1 MDDLFAVYKPKGP
14 TSHDI
19 IMRIRR
25 ITGERHVGHA
35 GTLDPLASGVLVV
48 GVGRAATRKLTSE
61 IRKDKT
67 YIADIYL
74 GASSTTDDA
83 EGERTTYAVAHIPT
97 DEMVAVVLI
106 KFVGRILQRPPVYSA
121 LKISG
126 KPAYKRVR
134 EGERVEL
141 APREVEI
148 HAIKLLAYDWPHL
161 RMQIDTG
168 SGVYIRALARDIGEA
183 LGTGAYLADLE
194 RTRVGEFGV
203 EDVVRFDDLSSFLA
217 QRHA

>member
-1 MDDLFAVYKPKGP
+1 MDELFAVYKPKGP

-74 GASSTTDDA
+74 GASSATDDA
-83 EGERTTYAVAHIPT
+83 EGERTTHAVAHIPT
-97 DEMVAVVLI
+97 DETILVVLQ

-141 APREVEI
+141 APPEGEI
-148 HAIKLLAYDWPHL
+148 HANKMLAYDSQHL
-161 RMQIDTG
+161 KIQVDTG

-203 EDVVRFDDLSSFLA
+203 EGAVRLADLVKHLKM
-217 QRHA
+217 

>member
-1 MDDLFAVYKPKGP
+1 MDELFAVYKPKGP

-74 GASSTTDDA
+74 GASSATDDA
-83 EGERTTYAVAHIPT
+83 EGERTTHAVDHIPT
-97 DEMVAVVLI
+97 DETILVVLQ

-161 RMQIDTG
+161 KIQVDTG

-203 EDVVRFDDLSSFLA
+203 EGAVRLADLVKHLKM
-217 QRHA
+217 